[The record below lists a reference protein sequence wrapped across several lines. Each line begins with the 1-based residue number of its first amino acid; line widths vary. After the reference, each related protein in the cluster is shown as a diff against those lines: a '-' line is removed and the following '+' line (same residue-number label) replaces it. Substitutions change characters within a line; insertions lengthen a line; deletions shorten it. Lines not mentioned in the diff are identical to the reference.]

1 MEQPKTQNTFS
12 FLLFCVRV
20 IFFVKGI
27 FLGVRVW
34 EAPIGLS
41 SKVKTKH
48 CLHVCVRVRFDYH
61 LLRGTR
67 KTADGSLVVV
77 G

>member
-1 MEQPKTQNTFS
+1 MGGTHRVKLESENET
-12 FLLFCVRV
+12 LFAC
-20 IFFVKGI
+20 
-27 FLGVRVW
+27 
-34 EAPIGLS
+34 
-41 SKVKTKH
+41 
-48 CLHVCVRVRFDYH
+48 VCVRVRFDYH